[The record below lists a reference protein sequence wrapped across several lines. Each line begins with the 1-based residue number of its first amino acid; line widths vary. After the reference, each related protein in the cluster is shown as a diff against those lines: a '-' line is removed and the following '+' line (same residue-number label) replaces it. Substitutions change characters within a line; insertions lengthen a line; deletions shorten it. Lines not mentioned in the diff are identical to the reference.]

1 MKINLKILILFFFVF
16 VSACGFK
23 PILIGNNYKFSIEIN
38 EDLGN
43 KEVNSLIESRLKT
56 INGKSKTF
64 KINLDSIENK
74 NIISK
79 DSKGDPTI
87 LELVINLNYKL
98 FENNKMLINKNL
110 TEKSTYNNITDKFEL
125 SKFEEIL
132 RQNLIENFVSDITSS
147 ASNLIVNDN

>member
-1 MKINLKILILFFFVF
+1 MKRNLKILILFFFVF

-23 PILIGNNYKFSIEIN
+23 PILVGNNYKFSIKIN
-38 EDLGN
+38 ESLGD
-43 KEVNSLIESRLKT
+43 KEVNTLIENRLKT
-56 INGKSKTF
+56 LNGESKTF
-64 KINLDSIENK
+64 KINLNSREDK

-98 FENNKMLINKNL
+98 FENDKLLLNKDL

-125 SKFEEIL
+125 SKSEEIL
-132 RQNLIENFVSDITSS
+132 RENLIENFVSDITRS
-147 ASNLIVNDN
+147 ASNLMDNDN

>member
-1 MKINLKILILFFFVF
+1 MKRNLKILILFFFVF

-23 PILIGNNYKFSIEIN
+23 PILVGNNYKFSIKIN
-38 EDLGN
+38 ESLGD
-43 KEVNSLIESRLKT
+43 KEVNTLIENRLKT
-56 INGKSKTF
+56 LNGESKTF
-64 KINLDSIENK
+64 KINLNSREDK

-98 FENNKMLINKNL
+98 FENDKLLLNKDL

-125 SKFEEIL
+125 SKSEEIL
-132 RQNLIENFVSDITSS
+132 RENLIENFVSDITSS
-147 ASNLIVNDN
+147 ASNLMDNDN

>member
-1 MKINLKILILFFFVF
+1 MKIKLKILILFFFVF

-23 PILIGNNYKFSIEIN
+23 PILIGNNYNFSIEIN

>member
-23 PILIGNNYKFSIEIN
+23 PILVGNNYKFSIKIN
-38 EDLGN
+38 ESLGD
-43 KEVNSLIESRLKT
+43 KEVNTLIENRLKT
-56 INGKSKTF
+56 LNGESKTF
-64 KINLDSIENK
+64 KINLNSREDK

-98 FENNKMLINKNL
+98 FENDKLLLNKDL

-125 SKFEEIL
+125 SKSEEIL
-132 RQNLIENFVSDITSS
+132 RENLIENFVSDITSS
-147 ASNLIVNDN
+147 ASNLMDNDN

>member
-1 MKINLKILILFFFVF
+1 MKINLKTLILFFF

-23 PILIGNNYKFSIEIN
+23 PILKGNNYNFSIEIN
-38 EDLGN
+38 EVLGN

-56 INGKSKTF
+56 INGKIKTF

-74 NIISK
+74 NILSK

-98 FENNKMLINKNL
+98 FENGKMLINKNL
-110 TEKSTYNNITDKFEL
+110 TEKSTYNNINDKFEL

-132 RQNLIENFVSDITSS
+132 RQDLIENFVSDITSS
-147 ASNLIVNDN
+147 ASNLIINDN

>member
-23 PILIGNNYKFSIEIN
+23 PIFIGNNYNFSIEIN
-38 EDLGN
+38 EGLGN
-43 KEVNSLIESRLKT
+43 KEVNSLIESKLKT

-64 KINLDSIENK
+64 KINLDSKESK

-98 FENNKMLINKNL
+98 FENDKMLINKNL

-125 SKFEEIL
+125 SKSEEIL
-132 RQNLIENFVSDITSS
+132 RQNLIENFVTDITAS
-147 ASNLIVNDN
+147 ASNLIINDN

>member
-23 PILIGNNYKFSIEIN
+23 PIFIGNNYNFSIEIN
-38 EDLGN
+38 EGLGN
-43 KEVNSLIESRLKT
+43 KEVNSLIESKLKT

-64 KINLDSIENK
+64 KINLDSKESK

-98 FENNKMLINKNL
+98 FENDKMLINKNL

-125 SKFEEIL
+125 SKSEEIL
-132 RQNLIENFVSDITSS
+132 IQNLIENFVTDITAS
-147 ASNLIVNDN
+147 ASNLIINDN